1 MAPEELNA
9 LRLEIVGDSDL
20 KALAVAGRDGD
31 IARAMSTA
39 STAQPLTISGL
50 LGGLSQAS
58 AAKLAV
64 NPNVTDLRDKVLA
77 GDLAGVSLW
86 VELFAAGGIVT
97 ADEAAAVSAAIA
109 AATPNGRTV
118 TVDAVNKALK
128 PHRPDGKAGQKHWSE
143 EPVNGAA

>member
-1 MAPEELNA
+1 MTSEELNA
-9 LRLEIVGDSDL
+9 LRLEIVGDADL
-20 KALAVAGRDGD
+20 KALAIAGRDGD
-31 IARAMSTA
+31 IARAMSTE
-39 STAQPLTISGL
+39 STAQPLTLSGL

-77 GDLAGVSLW
+77 GDLGGVSLW

-97 ADEAAAVSAAIA
+97 AEEAAAVSAAIA

-118 TVDAVNKALK
+118 TVDDVNKALK
-128 PHRPDGKAGQKHWSE
+128 PCRTEGKVGADNWKDG
-143 EPVNGAA
+143 V